1 MNINVLKNIMGR
13 IDSIYYELETL
24 YTSMEDEVS
33 LAAEDL
39 SQFDYDEQ
47 AEGWEYASLLHDM
60 AESARQLMYTAYSST
75 EESLN
80 YLDEL
85 LAELEEE

>member
-1 MNINVLKNIMGR
+1 MNINVLKKIKDR
-13 IDSIYYELETL
+13 IDSIYCELDTL
-24 YTSMEDEVS
+24 QTSMEDEVS

-47 AEGWEYASLLHDM
+47 AEDWEYASHLHDM
-60 AESARQLMYTAYSST
+60 AESAHQLMYTAYSST

>member
-1 MNINVLKNIMGR
+1 MNINVLKNIKDR
-13 IDSIYYELETL
+13 IDSIYCELDTL
-24 YTSMEDEVS
+24 QTSMEDEVG

-47 AEGWEYASLLHDM
+47 AEDWEYASHLHYM
-60 AESARQLMYTAYSST
+60 AESAHQMMYDAYSSA